1 MSGFSQEY
9 WQQNYQ
15 DPKTIDG
22 IGNVKDHSQYL
33 KAYFNLE
40 GFEVNSI
47 IDLGFGLGY
56 LMKELKRAFK
66 PRHLTGIEPSPFAFK
81 KMKCPGAQLLPM
93 DLVTWAS
100 TPMKGKQI
108 YDLAVLNSVLQYL
121 SDKELRFVLPILAQR
136 ARYVYLTV
144 PTDIEYQRQHKEL
157 DFKDSWARVRTRG
170 HYQRLLRPH
179 FTFVS
184 CRIIE
189 SRHFYD
195 DSTTPFQDLLFRF

>member
-1 MSGFSQEY
+1 MKGFSPTY
-9 WQQNYQ
+9 WQENYQ
-15 DPKTIDG
+15 DLKTIDG

-33 KAYFNLE
+33 EAFFNLE
-40 GFEVNSI
+40 GFEINSI

-56 LMKELKRAFK
+56 LMKELKRTFK
-66 PRHLTGIEPSPFAFK
+66 PRHLTGIEPSEFAFK
-81 KMKCPGAQLLPM
+81 KMKCPGAQLLAM
-93 DLVTWAS
+93 DLVTWAQ

-121 SDKELRFVLPILAQR
+121 SDKELKLVLPILARR
-136 ARYVYLTV
+136 ARYLYLTV
-144 PTDIEYQRQHKEL
+144 PTDIEYRRQQSEL
-157 DFKDSWARVRTRG
+157 DFKDSWARVRTRK

-184 CRIIE
+184 CRILE